1 MALFFRVNLTRSWK
15 GGMKHSDHA
24 TDETQDHAGAFRGA
38 VPKGLYRLWEEPSQD
53 GRREIYL
60 RL

>member
-1 MALFFRVNLTRSWK
+1 MIASGRPGPK
-15 GGMKHSDHA
+15 PEGGTDYSDHTA
-24 TDETQDHAGAFRGA
+24 DETQDHAGALRGA

>member
-1 MALFFRVNLTRSWK
+1 MIASGRPGPK
-15 GGMKHSDHA
+15 PEGGTDYSDHTA
-24 TDETQDHAGAFRGA
+24 DETQDNTRSLDCA
-38 VPKGLYRLWEEPSQD
+38 VHKGLYRLWEEPGQD